1 MEDKV
6 EQEIVEDIEEKEKK
20 KKKSPMTYFRKVFDY
35 VLIIFIAFIAVAEV
49 VGLATRSSNY
59 NVPSIFGYQFL
70 VVETDSMAEDE
81 FGNEVYP
88 VGVGLICQ
96 KVDVDT
102 IEVGDD
108 ITFYWS
114 SINST
119 ITHRVYEIDTDDEG
133 AVESFLCH
141 GINVNAEQYDA
152 SQFQTVSPDLVLGKI
167 VSKSYALGNFIT
179 AMQTPYVVILLIII
193 PAAFIAVSSV
203 IDMINVKKMSEE
215 ELEEK
220 YGDGKDKKD
229 KTQVDPNDPLAGM
242 SEEEK
247 EELKKQMIK
256 EMLDSKKGEK
266 DEKK

>member
-6 EQEIVEDIEEKEKK
+6 EQEIVEDTKKIEPK
-20 KKKSPMTYFRKVFDY
+20 KKKSPMSYVRKVLDY
-35 VLIIFIAFIAVAEV
+35 VLIIFIAVIAVAEV
-49 VGLATRSSNY
+49 VGLATKSSNY
-59 NVPSIFGYQFL
+59 DVPNIFGYQFL

-119 ITHRVYEIDTDDEG
+119 ITHRVYEIETDDNGE
-133 AVESFLCH
+133 VESFLCH
-141 GINVNAEQYDA
+141 GINANAELYNA
-152 SQFQTVSPDLVLGKI
+152 SQFQDVSVDLVLGKI
-167 VSKSYALGNFIT
+167 VAKSYALGNFIT

-193 PAAFIAVSSV
+193 PAGFITVSSV

-220 YGDGKDKKD
+220 YGEGKGKKD
-229 KTQVDPNDPLAGM
+229 KPQVDPNDPLAGM

-247 EELKKQMIK
+247 EELKKQMI
-256 EMLDSKKGEK
+256 EEILDSEKGEK